1 MLYLLSNLIRGYLY
15 PMKNFLFTFLA
26 STIFIVCGYAQTL
39 DIGDH
44 ALSTSYKMMNID
56 GSQVSINDVSG
67 ENGAL
72 VIFTCNSCP
81 FVVGRGENTEGWE
94 GRYNGIIELA
104 AENGFG
110 TLLVNSNSARRDGSD
125 SFVKM
130 KNHALEMG
138 YLAPYVLDEES
149 KLANNFDA
157 RTTPHVFLL
166 NSDMELIYKGA
177 IDDSVDSAEEVEE
190 HFLEDAIT
198 RSALGKRIKTKST
211 KAIGCSI
218 RRAKR

>member
-1 MLYLLSNLIRGYLY
+1 
-15 PMKNFLFTFLA
+15 MKNFITA
-26 STIFIVCGYAQTL
+26 PVNFISALCICLVFSFSGYAQTSNTL
-39 DIGDH
+39 EIGDL
-44 ALSTSYKMMNID
+44 APSVSYSMMNVD
-56 GSQVSINDVSG
+56 GSQVSITDING

-81 FVVGRGENTEGWE
+81 FVVGRGETTEGWE

-110 TLLVNSNSARRDGSD
+110 TLLVNSNAARRSDSD

-130 KNHALEMG
+130 KSRAMEMG

-149 KLANNFDA
+149 KLANNFGA
-157 RTTPHVFLL
+157 RTTPHVFLF
-166 NSDMELIYKGA
+166 NSVLELIYTGA
-177 IDDSVDSAEEVEE
+177 IDDSVDSAEEVEK
-190 HFLEDAIT
+190 HYLKDAIT

-211 KAIGCSI
+211 KAVGCSI
-218 RRAKR
+218 KRAKS

>member
-1 MLYLLSNLIRGYLY
+1 
-15 PMKNFLFTFLA
+15 
-26 STIFIVCGYAQTL
+26 
-39 DIGDH
+39 
-44 ALSTSYKMMNID
+44 MMNID
-56 GSQVSINDVSG
+56 GSQVSINDING

-81 FVVGRGENTEGWE
+81 FVVGKGETTEGW
-94 GRYNGIIELA
+94 GSRYNGITELA
-104 AENGFG
+104 SENGIG

-130 KNHALEMG
+130 KKLALEVG

-149 KLANNFDA
+149 KLANNFAA
-157 RTTPHVFLL
+157 RTTPHVFLF

-177 IDDSVDSAEEVEE
+177 IDDNVNSIEEVEE
-190 HFLEDAIT
+190 HFLENAIT

-218 RRAKR
+218 KRAKS

>member
-1 MLYLLSNLIRGYLY
+1 
-15 PMKNFLFTFLA
+15 MKNFIFTFLA
-26 STIFIVCGYAQTL
+26 STIFIVSGYAQTL
-39 DIGDH
+39 DIGDP
-44 ALSTSYKMMNID
+44 APSTSYKMMNID
-56 GSQVSINDVSG
+56 GSQVSINDING

-81 FVVGRGENTEGWE
+81 FVVGKGETTEGW
-94 GRYNGIIELA
+94 GSRYNGITELA
-104 AENGFG
+104 SENGFG

-130 KNHALEMG
+130 KKLALEVG

-149 KLANNFDA
+149 KLANNFAA
-157 RTTPHVFLL
+157 RTTPHVFLF

-177 IDDSVDSAEEVEE
+177 IDDNVNSIEEVEE
-190 HFLEDAIT
+190 HFLENAIT

-218 RRAKR
+218 KRAKS